1 MPFPVFVLRR
11 RSFISGDSREIA
23 ALVAVSGDGDTFAT
37 GLRQIDAVSA
47 NSRLSS
53 PAQIGLTV
61 SGGTI
66 TFKVGGPEANVSIR
80 VVGR

>member
-1 MPFPVFVLRR
+1 MPFPVSVSRR
-11 RSFISGDSREIA
+11 RSFVSGDSREIV

-37 GLRQIDAVSA
+37 GFRRIDAVSA

-53 PAQIGLTV
+53 LAQIGVTV

-66 TFKVGGPEANVSIR
+66 TFKVGGPEADVSLR
-80 VVGR
+80 VTGR